1 MPLPAGLLIYRVQGA
16 SMTPTLQDGDYLLT
30 RRIYAD
36 IIPPLRGDIVVVSA
50 GAPARS
56 QVKRVIGLPREHI
69 ALTDGMLLIDGVWLA
84 EPYLHG
90 LPPYLGLDES
100 TWQLGADEY
109 FVMGDNRAHST
120 DSRAYGPVRAAQ
132 IEARAVCRVFPPSR
146 WGKL

>member
-1 MPLPAGLLIYRVQGA
+1 MPLPARLLIYRVQGA
-16 SMTPTLQDGDYLLT
+16 SMTTTLQDGDYLLT

-36 IIPPLRGDIVVVSA
+36 ISLPLRGDIVVVSV

-69 ALTDGMLLIDGVWLA
+69 ALTDGMLLIDGARLA

-90 LPPYLGLDES
+90 LAPYLGLDES
-100 TWQLGADEY
+100 AWQLGADEY

-146 WGKL
+146 WGRL

>member
-1 MPLPAGLLIYRVQGA
+1 MI
-16 SMTPTLQDGDYLLT
+16 PTLGHGDYLLT

-36 IIPPLRGDIVVVSA
+36 TSPPLRGDIVVVSA
-50 GAPARS
+50 GAPERS
-56 QVKRVIGLPREHI
+56 QVKRIIGLPREHI
-69 ALTDGMLLIDGVWLA
+69 ALTDGRLLIDGARLA

-90 LPPYLGLDES
+90 LSPYLGLDES
-100 TWQLGADEY
+100 SWQLGADEY

-146 WGKL
+146 WGRL